1 MQSIY
6 YTKKDSLGVVMFMG
20 RKNCSY
26 SKRIKKLLKN
36 NSKKFYFFE
45 SNKIGEKINKKYF
58 KFSYDYIFCFRS
70 FYILKKNILKK
81 VRKSAINFHPGPPEF
96 RGSGCVNYA
105 LYQKSKF
112 YGCTAHIID
121 RKIDSGKI
129 IDVRKFKINKKDNV
143 SSVLKKTH
151 ETMTNQAVF
160 LIRSI
165 RKKQNFIKK
174 QILKNKKINWSKKIK
189 TIKNLDNFYQIDLN
203 IKKKDFLNKI
213 RATNTKKFKP
223 YIKLYGKKFF
233 LER

>member
-6 YTKKDSLGVVMFMG
+6 YTKKDNLGVVMFMG

-26 SKRIKKLLKN
+26 SKRIKKLLKK

-45 SNKIGEKINKKYF
+45 SNKIGEKINKRYL

-70 FYILKKNILKK
+70 FYILKKSILKK
-81 VRKSAINFHPGPPEF
+81 VSKSAINFHPGPPEF

-105 LYQKSKF
+105 LYQNSKF

-121 RKIDSGKI
+121 EKIDNGKI
-129 IDVRKFKINKKDNV
+129 IDVRKFKITRKDSV
-143 SSVLKKTH
+143 SNVLKKTYK
-151 ETMTNQAVF
+151 TMSLQAF
-160 LIRSI
+160 ALIRNI
-165 RKKQNFIKK
+165 IKKPNFIKK
-174 QILKNKKINWSKKIK
+174 QILKNKKLNWSKKIK
-189 TIKNLDNFYQIDLN
+189 TMKILDNFYQIDIN
-203 IKKKDFLNKI
+203 TKKKDFLNKI